1 LLPSN
6 RAQSTLC
13 AAWLGLVRS
22 GELRQWMV
30 CRGGFMQH
38 ASDEQLMCSLEDER
52 RVRLLHATHAAARR
66 IVTGLGI
73 DTSTLQIAA
82 VKHIRMQKGKGE
94 QEPHM
99 DIPDYE
105 LAQRCITINF
115 FLTDTISTA
124 LPIHPMAML
133 RPAFTAGEKLP
144 TAAALKLVQRSQFRV
159 ERVKAGS
166 CSVIRGN
173 VIHYGPANPD
183 EEDRE
188 VVFICLSPRDVPA
201 PDTDRQRYPHG
212 VVD

>member
-1 LLPSN
+1 
-6 RAQSTLC
+6 
-13 AAWLGLVRS
+13 VRS
-22 GELRQWMV
+22 GELRQWMD

-38 ASDEQLMCSLEDER
+38 ASDEQLTCSFEDER
-52 RVRLLHATHAAARR
+52 RVRLLHSTHAAARR
-66 IVTGLGI
+66 IVNGLGI
-73 DTSTLQIAA
+73 DATTLQIAA

-99 DIPDYE
+99 DIPDYD

-133 RPAFTAGEKLP
+133 RPAFTSGEKP
-144 TAAALKLVQRSQFRV
+144 PPSDVLKLIQRSQFRV

-166 CSVIRGN
+166 CSVIRGH

-183 EEDRE
+183 EQDRE
-188 VVFICLSPRDVPA
+188 VLFICLSPRDAPV
-201 PDTDRQRYPHG
+201 PDTDGQRYPHG
-212 VVD
+212 VLD